1 MVSQGRAEDD
11 SARHRIG
18 FFSAWCCVFFIVVTH
33 LVPAPVSAARLFD
46 YTQGAF
52 TLSGGL
58 GLRYEDYDYTTGG
71 VTSYS
76 RRALEQEL
84 RIGSTGFVWDP
95 RLLLFDAGVTLR
107 NRNTDYMS
115 GDSGIDTVGYRLTTT
130 WFRERN
136 PFVLYARKNT
146 NNYLP
151 RRGPAY
157 EFTTTNY
164 GFRWRFAPRFLGMV
178 RFGYDRGHTKSDSI
192 SAVPR
197 NEYKDSF
204 NIDGKR
210 TFGKVYKTHSIFNYG
225 YRYDNSEDDA
235 AGRSYRQQ
243 YWYLQDTTR
252 FSDDVNLRAGFT
264 YYDRSD
270 KLENGLNGN
279 ANEIDSSHANLNV
292 GLNVTASEQLNH
304 YYNLGIAFNDVNGS
318 EINSYNVVAGMNYRF
333 APYWGSNAA
342 LKLIGTSSDGS
353 NSGSRDRTAYGVD
366 SGVTYARSYDRV
378 SARAGYGLGLE
389 IPQSSG
395 YSEDNIVSH
404 SLNAGYSGR
413 WSPLYTDSLNYR
425 LNYQTGSRYESAN
438 RTRIEHNLNYSVNSR
453 LSGGDTIRTVLNYRD
468 WQETSSGP
476 GGLDNGNRTIRG
488 DITWNHRFWMHHTL
502 VMSAGIGDTSSGSG
516 NGAANYSF
524 WYSQARLAMKPWRR
538 LRFTAMARY
547 EDRSGDTSN
556 LGPRLTLE
564 TNLNYIIAKWQARL
578 QYRYHD
584 ADYEAGAYDDSW
596 LTLYLTRQFGIRF

>member
-11 SARHRIG
+11 AARHRIG

-46 YTQGAF
+46 YTQRAF

-58 GLRYEDYDYTTGG
+58 GLRYEDYDYSTGG

-84 RIGSTGFVWDP
+84 RVGSTGFVWDP

-146 NNYLP
+146 NNYSP

-225 YRYDNSEDDA
+225 YRYDNSEDNA

-366 SGVTYARSYDRV
+366 SGVTYTRSYGRI

-425 LNYQTGSRYESAN
+425 LNYQTGSRYESAD
-438 RTRIEHNLNYSVNSR
+438 RTRVEHNLNYSVNSR

-488 DITWNHRFWMHHTL
+488 DITWNHRFWMNHTL